1 MAVIKGNLSVKGIQK
16 MRKELAKYKS
26 SFQYKTKL
34 YVERLIEEG
43 VEVTQAKVRES
54 PLGKYVAISTDIS
67 EEKAG
72 CKGIIIAT
80 GEVQYSDEY
89 APFSTILAIEFGAG
103 ISYNPNPN
111 PNADELGFGVGTF
124 PGQSHAEEDG
134 WYFWDDAKQMWIYS
148 KGVKATM
155 PMYETQ
161 KYIVDNF
168 KRIAKEV
175 FNDK

>member
-43 VEVTQAKVRES
+43 VEVTQAKVKES

-72 CKGIIIAT
+72 CSLLK
-80 GEVQYSDEY
+80 
-89 APFSTILAIEFGAG
+89 
-103 ISYNPNPN
+103 
-111 PNADELGFGVGTF
+111 
-124 PGQSHAEEDG
+124 
-134 WYFWDDAKQMWIYS
+134 
-148 KGVKATM
+148 
-155 PMYETQ
+155 
-161 KYIVDNF
+161 
-168 KRIAKEV
+168 
-175 FNDK
+175 